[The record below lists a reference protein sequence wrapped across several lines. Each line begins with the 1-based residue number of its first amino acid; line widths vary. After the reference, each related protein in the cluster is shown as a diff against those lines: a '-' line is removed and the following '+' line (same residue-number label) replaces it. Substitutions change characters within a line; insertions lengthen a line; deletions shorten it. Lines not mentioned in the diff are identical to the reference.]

1 MGLSA
6 SQARFLQLTARKSN
20 VEYQAQ
26 QITFQRLQ
34 LSNKLESDAAEYT
47 DKVNNKKLVYKYNTG
62 TGQEKVDLTYQNYKN
77 YMNQQLEDL
86 NTTQDKLYL
95 VSSSGNKIIVSSEE
109 EMNAMINAHNASV
122 ATEDVSEPE
131 STDKTTENT
140 TENSENTTVVSS
152 ELESNKTN
160 RKKRELTAKDFMIVE
175 DLDDADKFQKNIEEG
190 VFLFAKLKYN
200 DDTEREEFDAH
211 SWESLA
217 NGVVSEEYDKSDDAA
232 AEAKYDKLQ
241 KETQKI
247 DKALEMK
254 LDQLETERE
263 AIQTEMDSISKV
275 IDDNIEDTFKI
286 FG

>member
-34 LSNKLESDAAEYT
+34 LSNKLESASMEYN
-47 DKVNNKKLVYKYNTG
+47 DKMSNKKLVYKYNTG
-62 TGQEKVDLTYQNYKN
+62 TGEQKVDLTYQNYKN
-77 YMNQQLEDL
+77 YMNQQLEGL
-86 NTTQDKLYL
+86 STTQDKLYL
-95 VSSSGNKIIVSSEE
+95 VSSSGNKIIVGSEE
-109 EMNAMINAHNASV
+109 EMHAMIKSLNGYEDDFTPPTASDN
-122 ATEDVSEPE
+122 TEGDVVPE
-131 STDKTTENT
+131 
-140 TENSENTTVVSS
+140 TVT
-152 ELESNKTN
+152 KP
-160 RKKRELTAKDFMIVE
+160 KREYSEKDFMIVE
-175 DLDDADKFQKNIEEG
+175 DLNDNDKFLKNIEDG

-200 DDTEREEFDAH
+200 EDTERDEFEAN
-211 SWESLA
+211 SWENIG

-232 AEAKYDKLQ
+232 AEAKYNKLQ
-241 KETQKI
+241 QETQKI

-254 LDQLETERE
+254 LDELETERN
-263 AIQTEMDSISKV
+263 AIQTEMESISKV